1 MTSAGGTDTEPDT
14 QTYTADEI
22 LAIGMKCLVD
32 RLGLINAEQFI
43 NSVRAAG
50 PDYTLWRRNIYD
62 GMYVGDIFR
71 MADDD
76 AADNPFE

>member
-43 NSVRAAG
+43 NSVRAAS

-62 GMYVGDIFR
+62 GMSVDDIFR

-76 AADNPFE
+76 TADNPFE